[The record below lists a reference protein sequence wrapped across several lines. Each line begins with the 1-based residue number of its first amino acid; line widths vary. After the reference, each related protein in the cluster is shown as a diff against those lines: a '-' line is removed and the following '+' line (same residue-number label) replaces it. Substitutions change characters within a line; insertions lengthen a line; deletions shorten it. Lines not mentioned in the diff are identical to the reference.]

1 MNRKIKI
8 KITKDGKVEID
19 SSVFEDCKEVAEKL
33 KTVLGQVEEFSI
45 KEETAAEEEERLKI
59 DIDD

>member
-19 SSVFEDCKEVAEKL
+19 SSIFEDCKDVAEKL
-33 KTVLGQVEEFSI
+33 KNILGQVEEFSV
-45 KEETAAEEEERLKI
+45 KEESDMEEDERLKI